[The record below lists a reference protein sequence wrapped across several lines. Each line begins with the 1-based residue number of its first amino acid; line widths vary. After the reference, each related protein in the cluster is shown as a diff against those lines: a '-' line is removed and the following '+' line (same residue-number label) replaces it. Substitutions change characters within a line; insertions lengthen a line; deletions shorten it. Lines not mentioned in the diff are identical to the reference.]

1 MYSLVSAPVLGFDL
15 VRLLGGSAVAEV
27 LLRALSFTESDI
39 EILANSRLDEWDRLA
54 LWQDVDTAARQRQ
67 TVRDLSTDG
76 GDAEQTLALL
86 ERAPIGTVDGLLHCV
101 RHDVLD
107 WTWRPAESAAEN
119 ADAGGRNADAD
130 GRTEQCDVA
139 SRATAVICDAVVGAY
154 LRDLLP
160 VQTRRRLAAGWL
172 GAARWLP
179 VRTTHLGPQ
188 HDAIA
193 SLLAR
198 VRALHPSQLGRL
210 VKAAEVTRRGVND
223 WAPAVHAASWAVYV
237 SGRIRE
243 AAAAQM
249 MLVRAVEDAGIPVA
263 DRAGGAWNLLS
274 GAVQALVV
282 RDMLAVDVAERLIDP
297 FLLALGP
304 TSLPTITPAAPPAG
318 SPAVPP
324 AVPGQRPATTPDNST
339 EPNSA
344 G

>member
-27 LLRALSFTESDI
+27 LLRALSFTESDM
-39 EILANSRLDEWDRLA
+39 EILANSRLDEWDRLV
-54 LWQDVDTAARQRQ
+54 LWQDVDAAARKRP
-67 TVRDLSTDG
+67 TVRDLSADG
-76 GDAEQTLALL
+76 GDAERTLALL

-107 WTWRPAESAAEN
+107 WTWRPAEGGAGSAAE
-119 ADAGGRNADAD
+119 AGGA
-130 GRTEQCDVA
+130 RTEQSDVA
-139 SRATAVICDAVVGAY
+139 SRATAVICDAVVAAY

-160 VQTRRRLAAGWL
+160 VQSRRRLAAGWL

-188 HDAIA
+188 HDAIM

-198 VRALHPSQLGRL
+198 VRALHPAQLGRL
-210 VKAAEVTRRGVND
+210 AKAAEVTRRGVND

-237 SGRIRE
+237 SGRVRE

-249 MLVRAVEDAGIPVA
+249 MLVRAVEDAGIPVS
-263 DRAGGAWNLLS
+263 DRAGGVWNLLS

-282 RDMLAVDVAERLIDP
+282 RDLLAVDVVERLVDP
-297 FLLALGP
+297 FLVALGP
-304 TSLPTITPAAPPAG
+304 TSLPTSAPAAPPAG
-318 SPAVPP
+318 PAGAPP